1 MGVVF
6 DEVIANVDAPIV
18 SHESDDSPQ
27 QAEPKRDEHEVIQ
40 IVEAEKRRLLRLQA
54 D

>member
-6 DEVIANVDAPIV
+6 DEVIANVDAPRA
-18 SHESDDSPQ
+18 SDQNEDRPQ
-27 QAEPKRDEHEVIQ
+27 QAVQNLDEDDVIQ
-40 IVEAEKRRLLRLQA
+40 VVEAEKRRILRLQA

>member
-6 DEVIANVDAPIV
+6 DEVIANVDAPRA
-18 SHESDDSPQ
+18 SAQSEDMPQ
-27 QAEPKRDEHEVIQ
+27 QAPQKHDEHEVIQ

>member
-6 DEVIANVDAPIV
+6 DEVIANVDAPTT
-18 SHESDDSPQ
+18 SHESDDNPQ
-27 QAEPKRDEHEVIQ
+27 QALQKHDEHEVIQ
-40 IVEAEKRRLLRLQA
+40 IMEAERRHLLRLQA

>member
-6 DEVIANVDAPIV
+6 DEVVANVDAPRA
-18 SHESDDSPQ
+18 SEQNEDRPQ
-27 QAEPKRDEHEVIQ
+27 QAQKDLNEHDVIQ